1 MSSADSQAYAE
12 ESGDVLSRMNSHI
25 QSNQRLREGIISTEE
40 ASDQFTSAAR
50 ADKIASEGAIAG
62 GASAGGAAVGIATS
76 VIKNARKA
84 FRAGKALSQLKGKLG
99 NLRKGAEDNVGDE
112 IGDQGDDIGQVET
125 NRAADLQDRFENLP
139 PDEQGKVT
147 ANLNADETGTYGAG
161 EESEDRLRA
170 QNDMVENEVSSA
182 EQRVADRP
190 PPSEPPA
197 GDEPPPAD
205 DSAPPP
211 PAPDDAQP
219 PAPKFS
225 SDSLKPPS
233 GDEPPPAPGDDLTA
247 TPTQPS
253 AEDLL
258 SQQVSSTTEAGTE
271 QLGATAS
278 KLFGGELGDVADIGK
293 LLAGGGDIADT
304 LAGLATG
311 GAAESLGLL
320 GAASIATEALG
331 PLSMFAGAGVGIW
344 QAVSEEKAESKA
356 ADNAK
361 KYEVMAQSL
370 SAAPQ
375 LQTGSIAMP
384 AMDSSQFRSGGM
396 ANF

>member
-40 ASDQFTSAAR
+40 ASDQFRSAAR

-125 NRAADLQDRFENLP
+125 NRAADLQDRFDNLP